1 MTGLLSIGVVS
12 ILVAVA
18 AFGYAMLQPDLAN
31 LRSEQMKAEA
41 AGGIGTEGQRIQT
54 STPVYD
60 LIDKVLSTFGLKPF
74 SEEELALAGI
84 KSSVTSVVATTL
96 LIAFVAFTAG
106 LALTSSLF
114 FGVILLLAA
123 PFLVKMYV
131 GVKTSRRREKFG
143 QQMSETMSQF
153 SSALKSGMNVPNALG
168 SVAAEMDEP
177 MGEELARI
185 VNETRLGRDL
195 IDGMKD
201 TAERMQSA
209 DFMWVTEAVAIQRES
224 GGRLSEI
231 LDRVTETISQR
242 NELRMKV
249 ESLAAEGKASAL
261 ILMSLPVAVGLLFL
275 LVNRAYMM
283 PLFNT
288 GAGKILLIISLVFYT
303 LGGLW
308 LRSITKV
315 KL

>member
-1 MTGLLSIGVVS
+1 MISLLSIGVVS

-18 AFGYAMLQPDLAN
+18 AFGYLMLQPDLAN
-31 LRSEQMKAEA
+31 LRSEQMKAEHA
-41 AGGIGTEGQRIQT
+41 VEGQRIKA

-60 LIDKVLSTFGLKPF
+60 LIDNVLKTFGLKPF
-74 SEEELALAGI
+74 SEDELSLAGI

-96 LIAFVAFTAG
+96 LIAFVAFAAG
-106 LALTSSLF
+106 LALTSSF
-114 FGVILLLAA
+114 FFAFILLLGA

-131 GVKTSRRREKFG
+131 GIKTSRRRDKFG
-143 QQMSETMSQF
+143 LQMSETMTQF

-195 IDGMKD
+195 IAGMKD
-201 TAERMQSA
+201 TADRMQSA
-209 DFMWVTEAVAIQRES
+209 DFLWVTEAVAIQRES

-249 ESLAAEGKASAL
+249 ESLAAEGKASAV
-261 ILMSLPVAVGLLFL
+261 ILMGLPVGVGLMFL
-275 LVNRAYMM
+275 LINRPYMM
-283 PLFNT
+283 PLFTT
-288 GAGKILLIISLVFYT
+288 GSGKILMIISLVFYT

>member
-1 MTGLLSIGVVS
+1 MTSLLSIGVVS
-12 ILVAVA
+12 ILVSVA
-18 AFGYAMLQPDLAN
+18 AFGYVMLQPELAN
-31 LRSEQMKAEA
+31 LRSEQMKTEA
-41 AGGIGTEGQRIQT
+41 SGDGSQTTT

-60 LIDKVLSTFGLKPF
+60 AIERVLKTFGLKPF
-74 SEEELALAGI
+74 TEEELSLAGI

-96 LIAFVAFTAG
+96 LIAFVAFAAG
-106 LALTSSLF
+106 LALTGSF
-114 FGVILLLAA
+114 FFAFILLLAA

-131 GVKTSRRREKFG
+131 GVRTSRRRAKFG
-143 QQMSETMSQF
+143 LQMSETMSQF

-168 SVAAEMDEP
+168 SVAAEMEEP

-201 TAERMQSA
+201 TAARMDSA
-209 DFMWVTEAVAIQRES
+209 DFLWVTEAVAIQRES

-231 LDRVTETISQR
+231 LDRVTETIGQR
-242 NELRMKV
+242 NELRLKV
-249 ESLAAEGKASAL
+249 QSLASEGKASAV
-261 ILMSLPVAVGLLFL
+261 ILMGLPVAVGLLFL
-275 LVNRAYMM
+275 LINRPYMM

-288 GAGKILLIISLVFYT
+288 GAGKILMVISLVLYV

>member
-1 MTGLLSIGVVS
+1 MISLLSIGVVS
-12 ILVAVA
+12 ILISVA
-18 AFGYAMLQPDLAN
+18 AFGYVMLQPELAN
-31 LRSEQMKAEA
+31 LRSEQMRAEQAGDGARMKA
-41 AGGIGTEGQRIQT
+41 

-60 LIDKVLSTFGLKPF
+60 VIERVLKTFGLKPF
-74 SEEELALAGI
+74 SEEELALAGL

-96 LIAFVAFTAG
+96 LIAFIAFAAG
-106 LALTSSLF
+106 LALTGSF
-114 FGVILLLAA
+114 FFAFILLLAA

-143 QQMSETMSQF
+143 LQMAETMTQF

-201 TAERMQSA
+201 TAERMESA
-209 DFMWVTEAVAIQRES
+209 DFLWVTEAVAIQRES

-242 NELRMKV
+242 NELRQKV
-249 ESLAAEGKASAL
+249 ESLAAEGKASAV
-261 ILMSLPVAVGLLFL
+261 ILMGLPVGVGLMFL
-275 LVNRAYMM
+275 LINREYMM

-288 GAGKILLIISLVFYT
+288 GAGKILMVISLVFYT

>member
-1 MTGLLSIGVVS
+1 MTMMVFGAVA

-18 AFGYAMLQPDLAN
+18 LFAYVLLEPELSG

-41 AGGIGTEGQRIQT
+41 AGIEAPAAGG
-54 STPVYD
+54 STPIFD
-60 LIDKVLSTFGLKPF
+60 LIERVSRTFGFTPF
-74 SEEELALAGI
+74 SEEELELAGI

-96 LIAFVAFTAG
+96 LIAFVAFGGT
-106 LALTSSLF
+106 LALTGSFLF
-114 FGVILLLAA
+114 AVIFMLVA
-123 PFLVKMYV
+123 PLLVKMYV
-131 GVKTSRRREKFG
+131 GVKTSRRREKFN
-143 QQMSETMSQF
+143 QQMAETMTLL

-168 SVAAEMDEP
+168 SVAAEMDAP
-177 MGEELARI
+177 MGEELARV

-201 TAERMQSA
+201 TAERMQSD
-209 DFMWVTEAVAIQRES
+209 DFLWVTEAVAIQRES

-231 LDRVTETISQR
+231 LDRVTDTISQR
-242 NELRMKV
+242 NELRQKV
-249 ESLAAEGKASAL
+249 ESLAAEGKASAV
-261 ILMSLPVAVGLLFL
+261 ILMGLPVGVGVLFL
-275 LVNRAYMM
+275 VINPDYMA

-288 GAGKILLIISLVFYT
+288 GAGKICMIVSLVFYV

>member
-1 MTGLLSIGVVS
+1 MTSLLAFGVVS

-18 AFGYAMLQPDLAN
+18 ALGYALLQPELAN

-41 AGGIGTEGQRIQT
+41 TVDGARVKD

-60 LIDKVLSTFGLKPF
+60 LIDKVLKSSGIKPF
-74 SEEELALAGI
+74 TEDELDLAGI
-84 KSSVTSVVATTL
+84 KSSVNAVVAATL
-96 LIAFVAFTAG
+96 LVAFLG
-106 LALTSSLF
+106 
-114 FGVILLLAA
+114 FGVGLVLTQSFFMAIILVLAA
-123 PFLVKMYV
+123 PPLVKV
-131 GVKTSRRREKFG
+131 FVSIKTNRRREKFAS
-143 QQMSETMSQF
+143 QTAETMTLL

-168 SVAAEMDEP
+168 TVATEMDAP

-195 IDGMKD
+195 IHGMTD
-201 TAERMQSA
+201 TAKRMESD

-231 LDRVTETISQR
+231 LDRVTETIAQR
-242 NELRMKV
+242 NELRQKV
-249 ESLAAEGKASAL
+249 ESLAAEGKASAM
-261 ILMSLPVAVGLLFL
+261 ILMCLPIVVGLMFVLI
-275 LVNRAYMM
+275 NRDYMM
-283 PLFNT
+283 PLFTT
-288 GAGKILLIISLVFYT
+288 GTGKILLVISLIFYG

-315 KL
+315 RL

>member
-1 MTGLLSIGVVS
+1 MLSIGVVS
-12 ILVAVA
+12 ILIAVA
-18 AFGYAMLQPDLAN
+18 AFGYAMLQPDLAT
-31 LRSEQMKAEA
+31 LRSEQMRVDVT
-41 AGGIGTEGQRIQT
+41 GDGTRGKT

-60 LIDKVLSTFGLKPF
+60 LIDRVLATFGLKPF
-74 SEEELALAGI
+74 SEDELSLAGI

-96 LIAFVAFTAG
+96 LIAFVGFAVG
-106 LALTSSLF
+106 LALTSSFF
-114 FGVILLLAA
+114 FGFILLVAA
-123 PFLVKMYV
+123 PVLVKMYV
-131 GVKTSRRREKFG
+131 GVKTSRRRQKFG
-143 QQMSETMSQF
+143 RQMSETMSQF

-168 SVAAEMDEP
+168 SVAAEMEEP

-195 IDGMKD
+195 IEGMKD
-201 TAERMQSA
+201 TAARMESA
-209 DFMWVTEAVAIQRES
+209 DFLWVTEAVSIQRES

-242 NELRMKV
+242 NELRLKV
-249 ESLAAEGKASAL
+249 ESLASEGKASAV
-261 ILMSLPVAVGLLFL
+261 ILMGLPVGVGLLFL
-275 LVNRAYMM
+275 LINRPYMM
-283 PLFNT
+283 PLFTT
-288 GAGKILLIISLVFYT
+288 GAGKILMIVSLVFYT

>member
-1 MTGLLSIGVVS
+1 MAIGVAS
-12 ILVAVA
+12 ILISVA
-18 AFGYAMLQPDLAN
+18 AFGYVMLQPDLAN
-31 LRSEQMKAEA
+31 LRSEQMRADA
-41 AGGIGTEGQRIQT
+41 AGDGARTKT

-60 LIDKVLSTFGLKPF
+60 AIDRALKTFGLKPF
-74 SEEELALAGI
+74 TEDELSLAGI

-96 LIAFVAFTAG
+96 LIAFIAFAAG
-106 LALTSSLF
+106 LALTGSF
-114 FGVILLLAA
+114 FFAIILLAA
-123 PFLVKMYV
+123 SPFLVKMYV
-131 GVKTSRRREKFG
+131 GVKTSRRRAKFG
-143 QQMSETMSQF
+143 LQMSETMTQF

-201 TAERMQSA
+201 TAARMDSA
-209 DFMWVTEAVAIQRES
+209 DFLWVTEAVAIQRES

-249 ESLAAEGKASAL
+249 ESLAAEGKASAV
-261 ILMSLPVAVGLLFL
+261 ILMGLPVGVGLMFL
-275 LVNRAYMM
+275 LINRPYMM

-288 GAGKILLIISLVFYT
+288 GSGKILMIISLVFYT